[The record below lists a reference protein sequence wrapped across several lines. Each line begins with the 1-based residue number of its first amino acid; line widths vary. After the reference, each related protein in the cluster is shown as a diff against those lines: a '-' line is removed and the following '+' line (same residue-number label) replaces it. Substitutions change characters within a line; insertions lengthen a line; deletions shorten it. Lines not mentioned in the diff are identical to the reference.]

1 MIRMPFEQSEVVCY
15 LRRPHG
21 VSKPAVV
28 FAWAG
33 IDTWKEEMTTRVDHY
48 LQAGLAVLTTGIPQF
63 TANALSYSRS
73 PLFAFKMCLLAAAL
87 VFTATLRRRIAAI
100 DDGRFE
106 NEIVPVEGVTADE
119 SIRPDTTLEGL
130 QKLPP
135 VFDTTSGKGSVTAG
149 NSSQLS
155 DGASAT
161 VLVSRHAQLI
171 EDAQVAGDAYRSVLG
186 RVAKGYERAKAIHD
200 QARAAVGRLE
210 AGLEEAQAL
219 EARLVRLERRRQA
232 AAKVTPTPPP
242 GGGGGG
248 GGGGS
253 GGSGGGSGSA
263 CILERPYSYVDSW
276 GAARSGGRSHQGTDV
291 MAPHGARVFAFVN
304 GVVSR
309 ESSSTNGGI
318 QLYLQGDNGVEYFYA
333 HLSGYA
339 VGTGTRVRAGQLV
352 AYNGQTGNAR
362 YTAPHV
368 HFEVHLSG
376 GPVNPYPYLKR
387 ACG

>member
-1 MIRMPFEQSEVVCY
+1 MRRLVFGLALLVLPLAGVPAAQAAPLDDARRRARALEAE
-15 LRRPHG
+15 LRE
-21 VSKPAVV
+21 A
-28 FAWAG
+28 
-33 IDTWKEEMTTRVDHY
+33 TTE
-48 LQAGLAVLTTGIPQF
+48 LQAAEAALAKAEDQLAYDRGQLEAADRQQRGARAALAGQAAAMYRSGGLAIAG
-63 TANALSYSRS
+63 ALLDRD
-73 PLFAFKMCLLAAAL
+73 PAL
-87 VFTATLRRRIAAI
+87 VPSR
-100 DDGRFE
+100 
-106 NEIVPVEGVTADE
+106 VEM
-119 SIRPDTTLEGL
+119 
-130 QKLPP
+130 
-135 VFDTTSGKGSVTAG
+135 
-149 NSSQLS
+149 
-155 DGASAT
+155 AT
-161 VLVSRHAQLI
+161 VLVSRNAQLI
-171 EDAQVAGDAYRSVLG
+171 EDAQVTGDAYRSVLG

-200 QARAAVGRLE
+200 QARAAVGRLG

-242 GGGGGG
+242 SSGGG
-248 GGGGS
+248 
-253 GGSGGGSGSA
+253 GGGSGSA

-309 ESSSTNGGI
+309 ESSSANGGI

-339 VGTGTRVRAGQLV
+339 VSTGTRVRAGQLI
-352 AYNGQTGNAR
+352 AYNGQTGNAAA
-362 YTAPHV
+362 TAPHV

-387 ACG
+387 VCG

>member
-1 MIRMPFEQSEVVCY
+1 M
-15 LRRPHG
+15 RRIVFGLVLLTLLLAG
-21 VSKPAVV
+21 VPAVQ
-28 FAWAG
+28 AAPLEDARRRQRALKG
-33 IDTWKEEMTTRVDHY
+33 E
-48 LQAGLAVLTTGIPQF
+48 LQAATAELQAAEAALAKAEDQLAYDRGQLEAANRQHRGARAALAGQAAAMYRSGGLAIAG
-63 TANALSYSRS
+63 ALLDQD
-73 PLFAFKMCLLAAAL
+73 PAQ
-87 VFTATLRRRIAAI
+87 VP
-100 DDGRFE
+100 GR
-106 NEIVPVEGVTADE
+106 VEM
-119 SIRPDTTLEGL
+119 
-130 QKLPP
+130 
-135 VFDTTSGKGSVTAG
+135 
-149 NSSQLS
+149 
-155 DGASAT
+155 AT
-161 VLVSRHAQLI
+161 VLVSRNAQLI
-171 EDAQVAGDAYRSVLG
+171 EDAQVTGDAYRSVLG
-186 RVAKGYERAKAIHD
+186 RVTKGYERAEAIHD

-242 GGGGGG
+242 SGGGG
-248 GGGGS
+248 
-253 GGSGGGSGSA
+253 GGGSGSA

-309 ESSSTNGGI
+309 ESSSANGGI

-339 VGTGTRVRAGQLV
+339 VSTGTRVRAGQLI
-352 AYNGQTGNAR
+352 AYNGQTGNAAA
-362 YTAPHV
+362 TAPHV

-387 ACG
+387 VCG

>member
-1 MIRMPFEQSEVVCY
+1 M
-15 LRRPHG
+15 RRIVFGLVLLALLLAG
-21 VSKPAVV
+21 VPAIQ
-28 FAWAG
+28 AAPLEDARRRQRALKG
-33 IDTWKEEMTTRVDHY
+33 E
-48 LQAGLAVLTTGIPQF
+48 LQAATAELQAAEAALARAEDQLAYDRGELEAANRQHRGARAALAGQAAAMYRSGGLAIAG
-63 TANALSYSRS
+63 ALLDQD
-73 PLFAFKMCLLAAAL
+73 PAQ
-87 VFTATLRRRIAAI
+87 VP
-100 DDGRFE
+100 GR
-106 NEIVPVEGVTADE
+106 VEM
-119 SIRPDTTLEGL
+119 
-130 QKLPP
+130 
-135 VFDTTSGKGSVTAG
+135 
-149 NSSQLS
+149 
-155 DGASAT
+155 AT
-161 VLVSRHAQLI
+161 VLVSRNAQLV
-171 EDAQVAGDAYRSVLG
+171 EDAQVTGDAYRSVLG

-232 AAKVTPTPPP
+232 AAKVTPPPP
-242 GGGGGG
+242 PSGGGGGG
-248 GGGGS
+248 GGA
-253 GGSGGGSGSA
+253 GSA

-309 ESSSTNGGI
+309 ESSSANGGI

-339 VGTGTRVRAGQLV
+339 VSTGTRVRAGQLI
-352 AYNGQTGNAR
+352 AYNGQTGNAAA
-362 YTAPHV
+362 TAPHV

-387 ACG
+387 VCG

>member
-1 MIRMPFEQSEVVCY
+1 M
-15 LRRPHG
+15 RRIVFGLVLLALLLAG
-21 VSKPAVV
+21 VPAIQ
-28 FAWAG
+28 AAPLEDARRRQRALKG
-33 IDTWKEEMTTRVDHY
+33 E
-48 LQAGLAVLTTGIPQF
+48 LQAATAELQAAEAALARAEDQLAYDRGQLEAANRQHRGARAALAGQAAAMYRSGGLAIAG
-63 TANALSYSRS
+63 ALLDQD
-73 PLFAFKMCLLAAAL
+73 PAQ
-87 VFTATLRRRIAAI
+87 VP
-100 DDGRFE
+100 GR
-106 NEIVPVEGVTADE
+106 VEM
-119 SIRPDTTLEGL
+119 
-130 QKLPP
+130 
-135 VFDTTSGKGSVTAG
+135 
-149 NSSQLS
+149 
-155 DGASAT
+155 AT
-161 VLVSRHAQLI
+161 VLASRNAQLI
-171 EDAQVAGDAYRSVLG
+171 EDAQVTGDAYRSVLG
-186 RVAKGYERAKAIHD
+186 RVTKGHERAKAIHD

-219 EARLVRLERRRQA
+219 EERLVRLERRRQA

-242 GGGGGG
+242 SGDSGGGGGG
-248 GGGGS
+248 
-253 GGSGGGSGSA
+253 GGGSGSA

-309 ESSSTNGGI
+309 ESSSSNGGI

-339 VGTGTRVRAGQLV
+339 VSTGTRVRAGQLI

-387 ACG
+387 VCG